1 MENEAPFAGLNFYF
15 AGEGSRLILSGILT
29 VETLHHLEKGLPEI
43 LRAFAPPPLGV
54 FQAGPQAVSRTSTPN
69 LTLSVSQ
76 SIPPAIPLT
85 IDLRELKRL
94 DTAGALFLNRI
105 GQELR
110 ASGGDCVYQG
120 AGGPW
125 AGLLGLAVPPGVEK
139 TEGKAPFYP
148 ARQLERL
155 GIAVCGAVGMLLALV
170 AFFGSFLHSLAG
182 IFRDPRRLRFISL
195 VFHMEQTGLRAVPI
209 VALLTFLIGTVVAY
223 MGARQLQTFGAQ
235 IFAVNLLEI
244 TVLREM
250 AVLITS
256 IVVAGRSGSSFTAQ
270 IGAMQANEEVDALRS
285 MGLDPNMLLVLPR
298 VLALVFTL
306 PLLVFLADM
315 MALLGGALA
324 VWYTLDIN
332 IHSFITQLYAVAR
345 TNNFLVGMI
354 KTPFFALAI
363 GLIGCF
369 HGFRVS
375 GSAESVGFLTTLAV
389 VQSIFS
395 VILLD
400 ALFAIFFTAIRM

>member
-1 MENEAPFAGLNFYF
+1 MENETPSTDLHFKF
-15 AGEGSRLILSGILT
+15 EREDTRLILSGALT
-29 VETLHHLEKGLPEI
+29 VETLPQLEKGLPAI
-43 LRAFAPPPLGV
+43 LRALVPPLPDVLPSDSRTTG
-54 FQAGPQAVSRTSTPN
+54 RTSTPD
-69 LTLSVSQ
+69 LVRS
-76 SIPPAIPLT
+76 APLT
-85 IDLRELKRL
+85 IDLRDLKRL
-94 DTAGALFLNRI
+94 DTAGALFLNQT
-105 GQELR
+105 GQRLR
-110 ASGGDCVYQG
+110 ASGCACVCQG
-120 AGGPW
+120 ADGPR
-125 AGLLGLAVPPGVEK
+125 AGLLRLAGPPDTGK
-139 TEGKAPFYP
+139 TEGKALFFP
-148 ARQLERL
+148 ALLLERL
-155 GIAVCGAVGMLLALV
+155 GIAVCEAAAMFLALV
-170 AFFGSFLHSLAG
+170 AFFGAFLHSLAG
-182 IFRDPRRLRFISL
+182 ILRDPRRLRLTSL
-195 VFHMEQTGLRAVPI
+195 VFYMEQTGLRAVPI
-209 VALLTFLIGTVVAY
+209 VALLTFLIGMVVAY
-223 MGARQLQTFGAQ
+223 MGARQLQTFGAH

-250 AVLITS
+250 AVLITA

-285 MGLDPNMLLVLPR
+285 MGLDPNLLLVVPR
-298 VLALVFTL
+298 VLALILTL

-324 VWYTLDIN
+324 IWYILDID
-332 IHSFITQLYAVAR
+332 IYAFITQLYAVAR